1 MNVAQFAELRY
12 RSLTVMTMIKTIPLP
27 PEIEEY
33 RDLHWRRE
41 DSLKVQT
48 VNDAEQFIE
57 QVGFCSC
64 LTDSRQPGPS
74 LYIAVC
80 GRRDAV
86 MPRNVQ
92 KDYESSQTWL
102 LKDEILKRGKA
113 YYGKLARGKTMFL
126 SKRMI
131 PYFFSVW
138 GLTKR
143 EEKTRLS
150 KAAQAILKTLRK
162 EFEMGTADLRE
173 ESGVKDRKVFSS
185 SIDELQ
191 AAMIVIPNEV
201 VYQPKFTYIWAL
213 AESRFSEELQNK
225 FDKKIA
231 FREIANIF
239 LANAGMTIQGEL
251 ARATGL
257 SRPHA
262 GLGNRALVKDEKAVD
277 IGQGKYLHT
286 SLDLLDF
293 NRNRM

>member
-1 MNVAQFAELRY
+1 MMK
-12 RSLTVMTMIKTIPLP
+12 TVPLP

-33 RDLHWRRE
+33 RDRHWRRE
-41 DSLKVQT
+41 ESLKVQT

-64 LTDSRQPGPS
+64 LTDSRQSGPS

-80 GRRDAV
+80 GRRDAA

-102 LKDEILKRGKA
+102 LKDELLKRGNV

-143 EEKTRLS
+143 EEKARLS
-150 KAAQAILKTLRK
+150 NEAQAILKILRK
-162 EFEMGTADLRE
+162 EWEMGTSDLRD
-173 ESGVKDRKVFSS
+173 ESGIKDRKVFSR

-201 VYQPKFTYIWAL
+201 IYQPKFTYIWTL
-213 AESRFSEELQNK
+213 AESRFAENLQTK
-225 FDKKIA
+225 IDIKIA
-231 FREIANIF
+231 FREIAHIF
-239 LANAGMTIQGEL
+239 LANAGMTIPGEL

-257 SRPHA
+257 SRPYA
-262 GLGNRALVKDEKAVD
+262 GIANRALVENEKATN
-277 IGQGKYLHT
+277 IAKGKYLYTTLHW
-286 SLDLLDF
+286 LDF
-293 NRNRM
+293 NCNRR

>member
-1 MNVAQFAELRY
+1 MMK
-12 RSLTVMTMIKTIPLP
+12 TVPLP

-33 RDLHWRRE
+33 RDRHWRRE
-41 DSLKVQT
+41 ESLKVQT

-64 LTDSRQPGPS
+64 LTDSRQSGPS

-80 GRRDAV
+80 GRRDAA

-92 KDYESSQTWL
+92 KDFESSQTWL
-102 LKDEILKRGKA
+102 LKDELLKRGNV

-143 EEKTRLS
+143 EEKARLS
-150 KAAQAILKTLRK
+150 NEAQAILKILRK
-162 EFEMGTADLRE
+162 EWEMGTSDLRD
-173 ESGVKDRKVFSS
+173 ESGIKDRKVFSR

-201 VYQPKFTYIWAL
+201 IYLPKF
-213 AESRFSEELQNK
+213 R
-225 FDKKIA
+225 
-231 FREIANIF
+231 
-239 LANAGMTIQGEL
+239 
-251 ARATGL
+251 
-257 SRPHA
+257 
-262 GLGNRALVKDEKAVD
+262 
-277 IGQGKYLHT
+277 
-286 SLDLLDF
+286 
-293 NRNRM
+293 

>member
-1 MNVAQFAELRY
+1 MK
-12 RSLTVMTMIKTIPLP
+12 TVPLP

-33 RDLHWRRE
+33 RDRHWRRE
-41 DSLKVQT
+41 ESLKVQT

-64 LTDSRQPGPS
+64 LTDSRQSGPS

-80 GRRDAV
+80 GRRDAA

-92 KDYESSQTWL
+92 KDFESSQTWL
-102 LKDEILKRGKA
+102 LKDELLKRGNV

-143 EEKTRLS
+143 EEKARLS
-150 KAAQAILKTLRK
+150 NEAQAILKILRK
-162 EFEMGTADLRE
+162 EWEMGTSDLRD
-173 ESGVKDRKVFSS
+173 ESGIKDRKVFSR

-201 VYQPKFTYIWAL
+201 IYQPKFTYIWTL
-213 AESRFSEELQNK
+213 AESRFAENLQTK
-225 FDKKIA
+225 IDIKIA
-231 FREIANIF
+231 FREIAHIF
-239 LANAGMTIQGEL
+239 LANAGMTIPGEL
-251 ARATGL
+251 ARSTGL
-257 SRPHA
+257 SRPDA
-262 GLGNRALVKDEKAVD
+262 GIANRALVENEKATN
-277 IGQGKYLHT
+277 IAKGKYLYTATHW
-286 SLDLLDF
+286 LDF
-293 NRNRM
+293 NCNRR

>member
-1 MNVAQFAELRY
+1 MMK
-12 RSLTVMTMIKTIPLP
+12 TVPLP

-33 RDLHWRRE
+33 RDRHWRRE
-41 DSLKVQT
+41 ESLKVQT

-64 LTDSRQPGPS
+64 LTDSRQSGPS

-80 GRRDAV
+80 GRRDAA

-102 LKDEILKRGKA
+102 LKDELLKRGNV

-143 EEKTRLS
+143 EEKARLS
-150 KAAQAILKTLRK
+150 NEAQAILKILRK
-162 EFEMGTADLRE
+162 EWEMGTSDLRD
-173 ESGVKDRKVFSS
+173 ESGIKDRKVFSR

-201 VYQPKFTYIWAL
+201 IYQPKFTYIWTL
-213 AESRFSEELQNK
+213 AESRFAENLQTK
-225 FDKKIA
+225 TDIKIA
-231 FREIANIF
+231 FREIAHIF
-239 LANAGMTIQGEL
+239 LANAGMTIPGEL

-257 SRPHA
+257 SRPYA
-262 GLGNRALVKDEKAVD
+262 GIANRALVENEKATN
-277 IGQGKYLHT
+277 IAKGKYLYTTLHW
-286 SLDLLDF
+286 LDF
-293 NRNRM
+293 NCNRR